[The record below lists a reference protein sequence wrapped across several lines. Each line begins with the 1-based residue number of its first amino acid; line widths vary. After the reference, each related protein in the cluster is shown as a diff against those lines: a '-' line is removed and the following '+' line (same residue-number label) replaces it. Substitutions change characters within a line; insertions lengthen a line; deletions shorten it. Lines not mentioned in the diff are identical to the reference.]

1 MAYINGLWQGMW
13 YTVNLCLPRFA
24 RQRRPTRKR
33 QDRWN
38 SPTLIFNGPRM
49 ERRHRPF
56 ASHTLTLLV
65 SSPMSCSM
73 PSFLTF
79 LGAALFCSKE
89 GAAQVR
95 LKLGLLGDDT
105 GHNFTFTSPQ
115 PVAYTEREQFKKELT
130 NIISRNRSAQD
141 APKPLA
147 SSTTTSASASAP
159 APGAPTPRPLAI
171 PSHPSTSRAGSV
183 SSDRRST
190 PVIPGN
196 DAASDFR
203 LRKKVLLSNP
213 DLGSLHRD
221 LVMSGQITEAE
232 FWDGREVIHVMH
244 SAFSCLMPLLLVS
257 ASSTGCV

>member
-1 MAYINGLWQGMW
+1 MGRKCGPPLIYAYLGLYGKGVLQE
-13 YTVNLCLPRFA
+13 NPR
-24 RQRRPTRKR
+24 
-33 QDRWN
+33 
-38 SPTLIFNGPRM
+38 IPRAH
-49 ERRHRPF
+49 RH
-56 ASHTLTLLV
+56 
-65 SSPMSCSM
+65 SSPMDPGWKEGTVHSRRIRRRCLSVRQCFALCRF
-73 PSFLTF
+73 PDLFGT
-79 LGAALFCSKE
+79 ALFCSKE

-141 APKPLA
+141 ASKPLT
-147 SSTTTSASASAP
+147 SSTVTSASASAP
-159 APGAPTPRPLAI
+159 ASGAPTPRPLAI

-203 LRKKVLLSNP
+203 LRKKVLISNL

-232 FWDGREVIHVMH
+232 FWDGREVIH
-244 SAFSCLMPLLLVS
+244 LMVCISFILTLHLS
-257 ASSTGCV
+257 ASSSSPGCI

>member
-1 MAYINGLWQGMW
+1 MPTSVCTAKASYKKTPGSLELTDTHLQWTQDGKKAPSIRVAYSDAACQFAEVL
-13 YTVNLCLPRFA
+13 LCA
-24 RQRRPTRKR
+24 
-33 QDRWN
+33 
-38 SPTLIFNGPRM
+38 I
-49 ERRHRPF
+49 
-56 ASHTLTLLV
+56 
-65 SSPMSCSM
+65 
-73 PSFLTF
+73 FLTF

-95 LKLGLLGDDT
+95 LKLGILGDDT

-115 PVAYTEREQFKKELT
+115 PVACTEREQFKKELT
-130 NIISRNRSAQD
+130 NIISRNRSVQD
-141 APKPLA
+141 ASKPLA
-147 SSTTTSASASAP
+147 SSTTTSASVSTPASA
-159 APGAPTPRPLAI
+159 APTPRPLAI

-203 LRKKVLLSNP
+203 LRKKVLLSNL

-232 FWDGREVIHVMH
+232 FWDGREVIHIMH
-244 SAFSCLMPLLLVS
+244 SVFSCLMPLPL
-257 ASSTGCV
+257 ASPPSPGCV